1 MRFAFIQTERA
12 TWPVAVMCAVL
23 MVSTSGF
30 YAWQR
35 RTPSA
40 HEQQD
45 ERLKVLIGESFARS
59 RRTYGSPRVHADL
72 ADEHVGRNRII
83 RLMQAEGLEARVRR
97 RYRSTTMSEHDQP
110 VAANLLNREF
120 EATAPNQRWV
130 GDTTELLTA
139 SGKFY
144 LAAIVDLYAR
154 FVVGWA
160 VSAVNDRHLTIAALR
175 QAVRR
180 RCPGAGLLH
189 HSDQGSTYASEDY
202 QEVLRAHG
210 ITCSMSRRGNCHD
223 NAAMESWFSTFKF
236 ELGETFAS
244 IREGKDEAFD
254 YIEVFYNQ
262 QRRHSSNGYVSPAE
276 LERRFYAD
284 RLEAVASSAICIT
297 EPLAE
302 VGAAPCITEPL
313 AEAGA
318 APCITKHPSRAAALD
333 RGVGRTYNKTHGD
346 GWATDR
352 RPEADAGGGAA
363 PGSTAQVARA
373 ALAARGHGALG
384 SAEALPRRVGGRAR
398 RPDPRTPNQAGGRQE
413 ASNRLRNPTVA
424 PSHAADDEVMAT

>member
-1 MRFAFIQTERA
+1 MKFAFIQTEKA

-30 YAWQR
+30 YAWQQR
-35 RTPSA
+35 IPSA
-40 HEQQD
+40 HDQKD

-72 ADEHVGRNRII
+72 ADEQVGRNRII

-180 RCPGAGLLH
+180 RCPDAGLLH

-244 IREGKDEAFD
+244 IREGKDQAFD

-276 LERRFYAD
+276 RERRFYGG
-284 RLEAVASSAICIT
+284 EPKAVASTAICIT

-302 VGAAPCITEPL
+302 I
-313 AEAGA
+313 GA
-318 APCITKHPSRAAALD
+318 APCITKPPSRAAALD
-333 RGVGRTYNKTHGD
+333 RGAGRTYNKTHGD

-363 PGSTAQVARA
+363 PGSTDPAPRA
-373 ALAARGHGALG
+373 ALAARGHGTLG
-384 SAEALPRRVGGRAR
+384 GAEAVPRRVGGRAR
-398 RPDPRTPNQAGGRQE
+398 RPDPRNPNQAGGRQE
-413 ASNRLRNPTVA
+413 ASGRIRSTTVA
-424 PSHAADDEVMAT
+424 QSHAAVDEVTAT